1 MRNEACTGV
10 WLFHSLFVVFTVGDG
25 LCLEYWDAALLVLL
39 FCHVYELTPSKG
51 RVGVKRGMML
61 QEACVSDSSP
71 NATQRSVPSNI

>member
-61 QEACVSDSSP
+61 QQP
-71 NATQRSVPSNI
+71 RMR